1 MTEDTSD
8 RNRTPSGSND
18 PRKKKKKEDFVF
30 GKILG
35 EGSYSTVVLAKE
47 VATEREYAIK
57 ILVKQ
62 HIIREKKVP
71 QVSREKEVLAM
82 TNHPLIVNLFFT
94 FQDRE
99 SLYYG
104 LQYCNRG
111 ELLRYITK
119 LGSFDEECTRFYS
132 AELMVALKYLH
143 SLGII
148 HRDIK
153 PENVLLSDDMHIKLT
168 DFGTA
173 KVVAGKDGA
182 IDSSKKA
189 NSFVGTAQYV
199 SPELLTDKVAF
210 YSSDLWALGCI
221 IYQLL
226 SGRPPF
232 RAANEY
238 FIFQKIIKLEYE
250 FPDGFPSEPQDL
262 ISKLLILDP
271 KQRIGCEELGGY
283 EKLEEHIFYKDIDF
297 AEIHN
302 QIPPKLKVFLPSNI
316 PGQPGIYEERDIS
329 EILDDDDNIDDWV
342 LDPLTLDG
350 VGTGEE
356 VIRLDTNSNT
366 EVEKLEKQKLESPWH
381 KFIEGHLILKM
392 GIIDKRKGLFAKR
405 RQFILTEGPELY
417 YVDPKAMVLKGKIPW
432 TKELKPEMKNFRIF
446 FVHTPHRT
454 YYLEDPESR
463 ATDWCKKIEQ
473 VHEQYFGDC
482 SDATSPAEQT
492 N

>member
-1 MTEDTSD
+1 MSVSDEKAAKERTSS
-8 RNRTPSGSND
+8 SGNE

-82 TNHPLIVNLFFT
+82 TSHPFIVNLFFT
-94 FQDRE
+94 FQDKE
-99 SLYYG
+99 NLYYG
-104 LQYCNRG
+104 LSYANRG
-111 ELLRYITK
+111 ELLTYITK

-153 PENVLLSDDMHIKLT
+153 PENVLLSENMHIKLT

-173 KVVAGKDGA
+173 KVIKNTDGTEGGA
-182 IDSSKKA
+182 DKKA

-210 YSSDLWALGCI
+210 KSSDIWALGCI

-226 SGRPPF
+226 AGQPPF
-232 RAANEY
+232 RAPNEY

-250 FPDGFPSEPQDL
+250 YPEGFPSSPKEL
-262 ISKLLILDP
+262 ISKILVLNP
-271 KQRIGCEELGGY
+271 KERLGCEELGGY
-283 EKLEEHIFYKDIDF
+283 SKLEEHPFYDNIDF
-297 AEIHN
+297 NNIHN
-302 QIPPKLKVFLPSNI
+302 QTPPKLKLYLPSNE
-316 PGQPGIYEERDIS
+316 PGQPGIYEEIDMSSLLKRDE
-329 EILDDDDNIDDWV
+329 EIDEWV
-342 LDPLTLDG
+342 LDPLTLDSVAAG
-350 VGTGEE
+350 NVFCF
-356 VIRLDTNSNT
+356 V
-366 EVEKLEKQKLESPWH
+366 
-381 KFIEGHLILKM
+381 F
-392 GIIDKRKGLFAKR
+392 F
-405 RQFILTEGPELY
+405 
-417 YVDPKAMVLKGKIPW
+417 
-432 TKELKPEMKNFRIF
+432 NF
-446 FVHTPHRT
+446 V
-454 YYLEDPESR
+454 
-463 ATDWCKKIEQ
+463 
-473 VHEQYFGDC
+473 
-482 SDATSPAEQT
+482 
-492 N
+492 

>member
-1 MTEDTSD
+1 MSASENKDKE
-8 RNRTPSGSND
+8 RTISGSD

-47 VATEREYAIK
+47 VATDREYAIK

-82 TNHPLIVNLFFT
+82 TNHTFIVNLFFT
-94 FQDRE
+94 FQDKE
-99 SLYYG
+99 NLYYG
-104 LQYCNRG
+104 LSYANRG
-111 ELLRYITK
+111 ELLHYITK

-143 SLGII
+143 GLGII

-153 PENVLLSDDMHIKLT
+153 PENVLLSEDMHIKLT

-173 KVVAGKDGA
+173 KVIKNDDGSNGGKD
-182 IDSSKKA
+182 KKA

-210 YSSDLWALGCI
+210 KSSDIWALGCI

-226 SGRPPF
+226 AGQPPF
-232 RAANEY
+232 RAPNEY

-250 FPDGFPSEPQDL
+250 FPEGFPTKPKDL
-262 ISKLLILDP
+262 LSKILVLNP
-271 KQRIGCEELGGY
+271 KERLGCEELGGY
-283 EKLEEHIFYKDIDF
+283 IQLEEHPFYEDIDF
-297 AEIHN
+297 NDIQN
-302 QIPPKLKVFLPSNI
+302 QIPPKLKLYLPSNE
-316 PGQPGIYEERDIS
+316 PGQPGIYEEIDMSNLIKKDD
-329 EILDDDDNIDDWV
+329 EIDEWV
-342 LDPLTLDG
+342 LDPLTLDS
-350 VGTGEE
+350 VAAGE
-356 VIRLDTNSNT
+356 VVSVVTHSN
-366 EVEKLEKQKLESPWH
+366 EELHLEELEKQRRESPWH
-381 KFIEGHLILKM
+381 QFVEDHLILKM

-405 RQFILTEGPELY
+405 RQFLMTDGPELY
-417 YVDPKAMVLKGKIPW
+417 YVDPKAMVLKGKVPW
-432 TKELKPEMKNFRIF
+432 THELRPELKSFKIF
-446 FVHTPHRT
+446 FLHTPNRT
-454 YYLEDPESR
+454 YYLEDPDSR
-463 ATDWCKKIEQ
+463 ATEWVKKIEE
-473 VHEQYFGDC
+473 VHAKYF
-482 SDATSPAEQT
+482 PKK